1 MATAAGIVEDPSTN
15 REAAMC
21 DTGYSLKR
29 LVEDMKALR
38 DGGADDAA
46 MAERVPE
53 LAKRLVLM
61 KHNWLR
67 DHMCAPNAADPGS
80 AGIYALH
87 EEPDH
92 SLAVFVVTWLPGD
105 ETPAHDHGTWA
116 VIAGL
121 EGWETNHWWQRIDD
135 GLIPG
140 YADVR
145 RAGFR
150 RIDAGTI
157 VAMPPEAIHSLH
169 NDSGGKSVTL
179 HIYGVNVDYTR
190 RHKFDPVRH
199 QMAPYR
205 FGGTRNAATTKEETR
220 T

>member
-1 MATAAGIVEDPSTN
+1 
-15 REAAMC
+15 MC
-21 DTGYSLKR
+21 DTGYSVKQLSD
-29 LVEDMKALR
+29 DMRELR
-38 DGGADDAA
+38 RVGLDDEG
-46 MAERVPE
+46 MAQAVPE

-67 DHMCAPNAADPGS
+67 PYMCVPNAQGGS
-80 AGIYALH
+80 AGIHALH

-92 SLAVFVVTWLPGD
+92 TLGVFVVTWLPGD
-105 ETPAHDHGTWA
+105 ETPPHDHGTWA

-121 EGWETNHWWQRIDD
+121 DGWETNHRWKRIDD

-145 RAGFR
+145 RDR
-150 RIDAGTI
+150 SERIDAGTI
-157 VAMPPEAIHSLH
+157 ISMPPETIHSLH

-179 HIYGVNVDYTR
+179 HIYGVNVDFTE

-199 QMAPYR
+199 SMAPYR
-205 FGGTRNAATTKEETR
+205 FGATKGTVTSQ
-220 T
+220 

>member
-1 MATAAGIVEDPSTN
+1 MDAFPDSGET
-15 REAAMC
+15 MC
-21 DTGYSLKR
+21 DTGYSVKL
-29 LVEDMKALR
+29 LVEDMKRLR
-38 DGGADDAA
+38 EGGADDEA
-46 MAERVPE
+46 MAAEVPE

-67 DHMCAPNAADPGS
+67 PYMCEPNKTERNA

-92 SLAVFVVTWLPGD
+92 TLGVFVVTWLPGD
-105 ETPAHDHGTWA
+105 ETPPHDHATWA

-121 EGWETNHWWQRIDD
+121 EGWETNHRWKRVDD
-135 GLIPG
+135 GSVAG

-145 RAGFR
+145 RDR
-150 RIDAGTI
+150 SERIDAGTI
-157 VAMPPEAIHSLH
+157 VSMTPDTIHSLH

-179 HIYGVNVDYTR
+179 HIYGVNVDYTD

-199 QMAPYR
+199 SIAPYR
-205 FGGTRNAATTKEETR
+205 FGGTSNTATSTQETR
-220 T
+220 K

>member
-1 MATAAGIVEDPSTN
+1 
-15 REAAMC
+15 MC
-21 DTGYSLKR
+21 DTGYSVKQLSD
-29 LVEDMKALR
+29 DMRELR
-38 DGGADDAA
+38 RAGLDDEG
-46 MAERVPE
+46 MAQAVPE

-67 DHMCAPNAADPGS
+67 PYMCVPNAQGGS
-80 AGIYALH
+80 AGIHALH

-92 SLAVFVVTWLPGD
+92 TLGVFVVTWLPGD
-105 ETPAHDHGTWA
+105 ETPPHDHGTWA

-121 EGWETNHWWQRIDD
+121 DGWETNHRWKRIDD

-145 RAGFR
+145 RDR
-150 RIDAGTI
+150 SERIDAGTI
-157 VAMPPEAIHSLH
+157 ISMPPATIHSLH

-179 HIYGVNVDYTR
+179 HIYGVNVDFTE

-199 QMAPYR
+199 SMAPYR
-205 FGGTRNAATTKEETR
+205 FGATKSTVTSQ
-220 T
+220 